1 MTETD
6 TKGDTGNARRMTIDI
21 WSDVMCPWCLVGW
34 GNLSQALDQLDGEID
49 ADIRWHAFEL
59 NPDMAEQGEER
70 TAHIARKYGRTI
82 DQSKQVQG
90 QMREAAQAAG
100 VSLDYEGEE
109 PAPEAMMWNTFAA
122 HRLLSW
128 TLQNLGA
135 EKQTELKLA
144 LFKAHFNERRR
155 IGDRDVL
162 LDVAEGVGLSRED
175 ALSALADDTTAAQ
188 VRSEERQAFEANIT
202 GVPAMVI
209 EGKFLVPGAQPPEA
223 YVNALRRVAAK
234 TAA

>member
-1 MTETD
+1 MTAPIA
-6 TKGDTGNARRMTIDI
+6 KAGPRKMTIDI

-34 GNLSQALDQLDGEID
+34 GNLSQALDRLDGEIE

-82 DQSKQVQG
+82 EQSKGVQG
-90 QMREAAQAAG
+90 QMREAAEAAG
-100 VSLDYEGEE
+100 VSLDYEGGE
-109 PAPEAMMWNTFAA
+109 PAPDAMMWNTFAA
-122 HRLLSW
+122 HRLLVW
-128 TLQNLGA
+128 TLHHHGA

-155 IGDRDVL
+155 IGEREVL
-162 LDVAEGVGLSRED
+162 IDIATSVGLTRED
-175 ALSALADDTTAAQ
+175 ALAALSDDTTAAK
-188 VRSEERQAFEANIT
+188 VRAEERQAYDANIT

-209 EGKFLVPGAQPPEA
+209 ENKFLVPGAQPPEA
-223 YVNALRRVAAK
+223 YISALRRVAEK